1 MYLTEEQILRD
12 QEIMQE
18 LLNYDTPSITNAVAT
33 YPQDKENCLGL
44 YHPWEGKWYTDQTLK
59 CMFPEMGR
67 RIGYA
72 VTCVYG
78 LPDPN
83 YKRGSNIGSVVD
95 AILASPKPVV
105 LVVKQNIPEHI
116 KRINGLMGG
125 NMITAF
131 KAAGIVAAISD
142 GPSRDLEEV
151 RSLGVQYMLTGVSPG
166 HGKFELQGLNV
177 PVNVCGMDVC
187 PGDII
192 HLDEN
197 GAVKFPREYLEEV
210 LKRVKRFSAIEAR
223 RQELLAKA
231 QNGAEVDKIMSGMY
245 D

>member
-142 GPSRDLEEV
+142 GPTRDLEEV

-166 HGKFELQGLNV
+166 HGKFELQG
-177 PVNVCGMDVC
+177 
-187 PGDII
+187 
-192 HLDEN
+192 
-197 GAVKFPREYLEEV
+197 
-210 LKRVKRFSAIEAR
+210 
-223 RQELLAKA
+223 
-231 QNGAEVDKIMSGMY
+231 
-245 D
+245 